1 MTRADPHSG
10 AAALRVRAHLGEE
23 APQRIVRCRLQCC
36 GPIATPGDATH
47 ILARCS
53 DCHGFYGASSLERLP
68 TEVALTEQTRRFKA
82 MERPRTH

>member
-36 GPIATPGDATH
+36 GPIATPGDVGA
-47 ILARCS
+47 LVRARA
-53 DCHGFYGASSLERLP
+53 Y
-68 TEVALTEQTRRFKA
+68 
-82 MERPRTH
+82 RPAYQD